1 MEADDEADDELES
14 DALLE
19 ADALVRELEAQF
31 LEQLQLATPSKPAD
45 PWWTEEEERITGVA
59 SGTANM
65 LMPGERT
72 MAEREKFETKGYDP
86 SRDSIVD
93 SVGATLASEESGLH
107 DA

>member
-1 MEADDEADDELES
+1 MTSSSLLAWRRLKKAAPKYSADGFLLDD
-14 DALLE
+14 
-19 ADALVRELEAQF
+19 R
-31 LEQLQLATPSKPAD
+31 
-45 PWWTEEEERITGVA
+45 EEERITGVA

-86 SRDSIVD
+86 MRDSIVD
-93 SVGATLASEESGLH
+93 SVGATLASEEKGLH